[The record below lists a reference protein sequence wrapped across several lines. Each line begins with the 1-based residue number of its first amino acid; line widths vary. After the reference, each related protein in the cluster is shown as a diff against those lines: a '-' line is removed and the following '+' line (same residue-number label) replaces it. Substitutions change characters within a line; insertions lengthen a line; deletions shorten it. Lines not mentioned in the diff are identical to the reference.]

1 MSVSL
6 FLFFFSCIFFLNV
19 VFRFGL
25 GLFGVGLGV
34 ELGRDGV
41 LVGLVVLDYL
51 LADALRSTSHAGGD
65 RLVDLSNG
73 GEVVGSNG
81 GNELHLA
88 DLRRLG
94 AGLGRG
100 LLSWH
105 DRDELLDSLDSLD
118 RSGLAVV
125 ASGSLLILRNG
136 VRVEQG
142 ILLGLEDL
150 LLGCLLLT
158 NLLSRLL

>member
-1 MSVSL
+1 MSVLL
-6 FLFFFSCIFFLNV
+6 FLFVCCIFFLNV

-25 GLFGVGLGV
+25 YFFVVRLGV
-34 ELGRDGV
+34 ELGRDGG

-51 LADALRSTSHAGGD
+51 LADALGSTSHAGGD
-65 RLVDLSNG
+65 RLVDLSDG
-73 GEVVGSNG
+73 GEVVGCDG

-88 DLRRLG
+88 NLRRLG
-94 AGLGRG
+94 ASLGRS

-125 ASGSLLILRNG
+125 ASGSLLILCYR

-150 LLGCLLLT
+150 LLRCLLLA